1 MKKLGI
7 VLSVAA
13 VATLVG
19 CKDPNYKG
27 NLATSSRNEVKDVQL
42 VDRVPAAQPVPQ
54 PVPQKKVCMCKPG
67 TKHTSPCMC
76 GADDCTCVVV
86 KPAPVKPV
94 EPEYTI
100 YIVQRG
106 DYLARISKKY
116 NIRIDA
122 IRKFN
127 PSIKKDI
134 IRPGQKIKLPG
145 KVDVGVQTAPKTET
159 KVKKTVA
166 KKPYVPYSGE
176 TKEYVVKN
184 GDSLS
189 LIAVNSGT
197 GVRQLKELN
206 KLTSDR
212 LRIGQKL
219 KVPAAGKAASKGA
232 SKDDEKSVAKA
243 VETPQPKPVKDSA
256 GEQVQKPDAEE
267 SETKADGAESA
278 PADADAAVVKPVG
291 TPAADAPK
299 TTTYVVQEGDDITGV
314 AIDFGVT
321 AATIRDLNNLAEDA
335 QLVPGQVIK
344 LPAEVQQ

>member
-1 MKKLGI
+1 MKKLGM

-27 NLATSSRNEVKDVQL
+27 NIATSSGNEVKDVEPVEQTP
-42 VDRVPAAQPVPQ
+42 VVKPAPAPQ
-54 PVPQKKVCMCKPG
+54 PEPPKNVCMCKPG

-86 KPAPVKPV
+86 KPEPVKPV

-106 DYLARISKKY
+106 DYLAKISKKY
-116 NIRIDA
+116 NVRVDSIR
-122 IRKFN
+122 RLN

-134 IRPGQKIKLPG
+134 VRVGQKIKLPG
-145 KVDVGVQTAPKTET
+145 KIDVGVQTAPKTGS
-159 KVKKTVA
+159 KA
-166 KKPYVPYSGE
+166 KKASAKKAYVPYSGA
-176 TKEYVVKN
+176 TKEYVVKS

-189 LIAVNSGT
+189 LIAVNNGT

-206 KLTSDR
+206 NLSSDR
-212 LRIGQKL
+212 LRVGQKL
-219 KVPAAGKAASKGA
+219 KVPAAGKAT
-232 SKDDEKSVAKA
+232 AKA
-243 VETPQPKPVKDSA
+243 SAKPADKPVKKAEPLIEKTADESAVNEEPEVKA
-256 GEQVQKPDAEE
+256 GES
-267 SETKADGAESA
+267 SETEAKNDASAANKEEAAVDTDAQAPSA
-278 PADADAAVVKPVG
+278 PE
-291 TPAADAPK
+291 
-299 TTTYVVQEGDDITGV
+299 TTTYVVQDGDDMTGV
-314 AIDFGVT
+314 AIRFGVT

-344 LPAEVQQ
+344 LPADVQQ